1 MSHMYNISRRSLS
14 VYRDSIER

>member
-1 MSHMYNISRRSLS
+1 MSHMYNISRRSLF